1 MDTRH
6 WTWTLFSE
14 DPHKELKEGTPCSRF
29 GFRESRCGPRW
40 RKVGTIS
47 RTLSRSPGTAFGHLD
62 VDEADAVEGQ
72 DCRGTGQRL
81 AKVFIIQ
88 TRAS

>member
-1 MDTRH
+1 M
-6 WTWTLFSE
+6 
-14 DPHKELKEGTPCSRF
+14 
-29 GFRESRCGPRW
+29 
-40 RKVGTIS
+40 GTIS

-62 VDEADAVEGQ
+62 VDGADAVEGQ